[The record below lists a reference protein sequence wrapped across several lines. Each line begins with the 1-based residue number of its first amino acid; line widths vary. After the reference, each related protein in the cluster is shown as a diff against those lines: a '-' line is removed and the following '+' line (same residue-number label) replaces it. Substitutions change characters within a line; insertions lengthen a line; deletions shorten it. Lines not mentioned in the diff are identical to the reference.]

1 MVRII
6 GSLRRMTEIKIAQ
19 TFSIAYNSIANLV
32 TMLNIVHYM
41 LIFACTFLTTAAL
54 PFAVSRLTATTIGD
68 AGGRFISTSGGKF
81 INTYIGGSGAG
92 LMIPSLQIYVPQVQ
106 FPSAMNI
113 IPQQQL
119 LYNLQPMQSPFLSI
133 HQSKVST
140 QCCVPCPD
148 GNGICCCTPGAT
160 TTTIPHDSDTL
171 QSSYYSTGA
180 AIPIKSILSLTS
192 IITLLAFENIL

>member
-1 MVRII
+1 
-6 GSLRRMTEIKIAQ
+6 
-19 TFSIAYNSIANLV
+19 
-32 TMLNIVHYM
+32 MLNIVHYM

-54 PFAVSRLTATTIGD
+54 PFAVSSKKDSRLCCQCTINGDESTGCEGLTATTIGD